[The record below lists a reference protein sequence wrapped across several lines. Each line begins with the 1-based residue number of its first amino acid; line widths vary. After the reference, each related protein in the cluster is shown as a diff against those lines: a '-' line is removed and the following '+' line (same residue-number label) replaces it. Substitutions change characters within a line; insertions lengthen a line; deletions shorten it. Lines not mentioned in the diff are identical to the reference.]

1 MKKTKGE
8 YTLYPTLQIRN
19 LAKRQISHTHAQ
31 ISSFCNLKVFIKDKF
46 LDQTVNSI

>member
-19 LAKRQISHTHAQ
+19 LAKRQISHTHTHTQ

-46 LDQTVNSI
+46 LD